1 MKIRTK
7 MYLAIIIATVVLAT
21 LLISSGLYL
30 FGLYSRTTEKEH
42 GLMAAELVRTEL
54 IMRLMAGTFDEAEML
69 PDLVEV
75 IPALHS
81 LRIARSD
88 AVVSQFGGENDG
100 PRSEPERQVM
110 ATRTPIEMLVETDQ
124 GVFFRYIAAYTAE
137 ISPGKN
143 CLACH
148 DVPEGTVLGIVDL
161 ELDLTRQRSAAVRY
175 TGGIVA
181 ILLLFAILLAYFL
194 RRLLVPIVD
203 ATLEIHAVVSK
214 AEQGDFSGRLD
225 EGGPDEISQMSGQ
238 TNRLMAT
245 LEDGFGTIV
254 RDVETLSGRQHVGGN
269 RNLLTHTVATV
280 RGMVD
285 AVRFRQTIEADRD
298 LSEIFERIRTLLRSD
313 FDLTRFSLYEVD
325 PEEDRLKVLFVEGLP
340 EGRELWCD
348 SEILADGTACRV
360 RRTAQEI
367 DSSTEAGI
375 CGAFAGN
382 CISPAQDL
390 THICMPLMLGGGVGG
405 VLQILYNADE
415 AGRIQGQLH
424 TIRTCIEEATPVIES
439 KRLTQILKETTLKDP
454 MTGLYNRRFLEE
466 FSYRLTSSAERRES
480 GLSLLMC
487 DLDSFKQMNDAHGHA
502 VGDLALREAVRVI
515 SSSVR
520 HSDFVIRMGG
530 DEFLAVLAD
539 SSADK
544 AMEVAERIRSSLE
557 ANRFQ
562 VDSRTFQLT
571 VSLGVAIYPAD
582 SEDFEDCMRAA
593 DAALYRAKKAGSN
606 KVVRFS
612 RDMLQM

>member
-1 MKIRTK
+1 
-7 MYLAIIIATVVLAT
+7 MYLAITIATVVLAT

-54 IMRLMAGTFDEAEML
+54 LMRLMEGTFDEAEML

-88 AVVSQFGGENDG
+88 AVVSQFGGEEDG

-110 ATRTPIEMLVETDQ
+110 ATLTPIEMMVETDQ
-124 GVFFRYIAAYTAE
+124 GVFFRYIAPYTAE
-137 ISPGKN
+137 ESPGKN

-148 DVPEGTVLGIVDL
+148 DVREGTVLGIVDL

-203 ATLEIHAVVSK
+203 ATLEIHTVVSK
-214 AEQGDFSGRLD
+214 AKHGDFSGRLD

-238 TNRLMAT
+238 MNRLMAT

-254 RDVETLSGRQHVGGN
+254 KDVEALSGHHHAGGN
-269 RNLLTHTVATV
+269 HNLLTHTVETV
-280 RGMVD
+280 RSMVD

-298 LSEIFERIRTLLRSD
+298 LDEIYKRIRTLLRSD
-313 FDLTRFSLYEVD
+313 FNLEHFSLYEVD
-325 PEEDRLKVLFVEGLP
+325 PEVDRLKVLHVEGLP
-340 EGRELWCD
+340 VGHELWCD
-348 SEILADGTACRV
+348 SEILIDGTACRA

-367 DSSTEAGI
+367 DSSNEAGI
-375 CGAFAGN
+375 CGAFVGN
-382 CISPAQDL
+382 CISPAQDFV
-390 THICMPLMLGGGVGG
+390 HICMPLMLGGGVGG
-405 VLQILYNADE
+405 VVQILYNADE
-415 AGRIQGQLH
+415 AERIQGQLH
-424 TIRTCIEEATPVIES
+424 TIRTCIEEATPVMES

-466 FSYRLTSSAERRES
+466 FSFRLTSSAERRES

-487 DLDSFKQMNDAHGHA
+487 DLDAFKQMNDAYGHA
-502 VGDLALREAVRVI
+502 VGDLALREVVRVI

-520 HSDFVIRMGG
+520 HSDLVIRMGG

-557 ANRFQ
+557 ANRFA
-562 VDSRTFQLT
+562 VDSGTFRLT
-571 VSLGVAIYPAD
+571 VSLGVSIYPAD
-582 SEDFEDCMRAA
+582 SENFEDCMRAA
-593 DAALYRAKKAGSN
+593 DAALYRAKEAGRN

-612 RDMLQM
+612 REMLRS

>member
-7 MYLAIIIATVVLAT
+7 MYLAITIATVVLAT

-30 FGLYSRTTEKEH
+30 FGLYSRTTEREH

-100 PRSEPERQVM
+100 PRSELERQVM

-124 GVFFRYIAAYTAE
+124 GVFFRYIAPYTAE
-137 ISPGKN
+137 VSPGKN

-148 DVPEGTVLGIVDL
+148 DVLEGTVLGIVNL
-161 ELDLTRQRSAAVRY
+161 ELDLTRQRSAAVRF

-181 ILLLFAILLAYFL
+181 ILVLFAILLAYFL
-194 RRLLVPIVD
+194 SRLLVPIVD

-225 EGGPDEISQMSGQ
+225 EGGPDEISRMSGQ

-254 RDVETLSGRQHVGGN
+254 KDVEALSGRQYVGGN

-280 RGMVD
+280 RSMVD

-298 LSEIFERIRTLLRSD
+298 LSEIYKRIRTLLRSD

-340 EGRELWCD
+340 EGHELWCD
-348 SEILADGTACRV
+348 SEILVDGTACRA

-375 CGAFAGN
+375 CSAFAGN
-382 CISPAQDL
+382 RISPAQDFI
-390 THICMPLMLGGGVGG
+390 HVCMPLLLGGGVGG

-415 AGRIQGQLH
+415 AEKIQGQLH
-424 TIRTCIEEATPVIES
+424 TIRTCIEEAAPVIES

-466 FSYRLTSSAERRES
+466 FSFRLTSSAERRES
-480 GLSLLMC
+480 SLSLLMC

-502 VGDLALREAVRVI
+502 VGDLALREAASVI
-515 SSSVR
+515 GSSVR

-544 AMEVAERIRSSLE
+544 AMEVAERIRSTLE
-557 ANRFQ
+557 ANQLQ
-562 VDSRTFQLT
+562 VDSRTFHLT
-571 VSLGVAIYPAD
+571 VSLGVSIYPAD
-582 SEDFEDCMRAA
+582 SEDFEGCMRAA
-593 DAALYRAKKAGSN
+593 DAALYKAKEAGSN

-612 RDMLQM
+612 REML